1 MAVPGPGAAT
11 SLADDLF
18 AKLEALK
25 QQFRDL
31 SASGIEAAVNVAAD
45 SFIKLGDALQEVV
58 PPLDDI
64 KDFASE
70 NSVAKITATS
80 ASLNL
85 LGLAFEKAFNKELG
99 KNAKDMAESIKILGG
114 VTDKEKQVVS
124 AFGDILTGNLGN
136 AYKTLSTLLVGAS
149 NEAQKFQVEMTKL
162 GQDQNV
168 IKITAE
174 QAKKLAELGISY
186 TDLKEA
192 TKATVTSIDAS
203 IRVTKEGTAEFEK
216 NRLATQEL
224 IAFNKK
230 FGIETSESA
239 KLVNL
244 FNTSF
249 GQGTQGAQL
258 FSDSLEKFALKTGQ
272 DVNTVFKAFTSNMDY
287 FATMSSPRALQA
299 FASLEAF
306 AKRSGQEVS
315 KVVANLEQ
323 FDDIAT
329 GYEKIGKLNRLLM
342 QFGSS
347 IDPQTFMDASPEE
360 KQKMIIEATAQAQAS
375 FGAFTSET
383 SRRQIAKAFSDATGQ
398 SVQLMGG
405 LLSGN
410 ETARRDA
417 IAALSQ
423 RPDMTGFTPEAKKE
437 LGKELSTSE
446 DIGKL
451 RDALLETTDSVQF
464 LSRGMRETSMANIKS
479 TRELYEKLDKTV
491 FQSVAT
497 RDPGGFLKATA
508 EIYRE
513 VGKTVAQEIKKGS
526 IDGAKDFVGVIEN
539 AFDRMT
545 NPSGVVS
552 KNLGQKVESYVQGLT
567 TKP

>member
-1 MAVPGPGAAT
+1 MTIPVPGAAT
-11 SLADDLF
+11 SIGNDLLGFFEALADMAVRGTFNLVGEGLEQLGQRISELILPLNELKDFGDSSQGKGGLNNLAAIGASLSLF
-18 AKLEALK
+18 ATVASKLPGATQNLK
-25 QQFRDL
+25 DL
-31 SASGIEAAVNVAAD
+31 AD
-45 SFIKLGDALQEVV
+45 SI
-58 PPLDDI
+58 
-64 KDFASE
+64 
-70 NSVAKITATS
+70 
-80 ASLNL
+80 NL
-85 LGLAFEKAFNKELG
+85 
-99 KNAKDMAESIKILGG
+99 LGG
-114 VTDKEKQVVS
+114 VTANEQKIIGGFADM
-124 AFGDILTGNLGN
+124 LTG
-136 AYKTLSTLLVGAS
+136 KVGAS
-149 NEAQKFQVEMTKL
+149 FKAYTEVLVAAAKEAQKFQVDMLKI
-162 GQDQNV
+162 GQNQIV
-168 IKITAE
+168 IDSIRQQAE
-174 QAKKLAELGISY
+174 QLAELGISY
-186 TDLKEA
+186 ADLKEA
-192 TKATVTSIDAS
+192 TKATVTGIDAS

-224 IAFNKK
+224 MAFNKK
-230 FGIETSESA
+230 FGIEMSESA

-315 KVVANLEQ
+315 KVVSNLEQ

-360 KQKMIIEATAQAQAS
+360 KQKMIIEATAQSQAS

-398 SVQLMGG
+398 SVQLMSG

-423 RPDMTGFTPEAKKE
+423 RPDMTGFTPEDKKA

-451 RDALLETTDSVQF
+451 RDALIETKDSVQF
-464 LSRGMRETSMANIKS
+464 LARGMRNESMLNVGL
-479 TRELYEKLDKTV
+479 TRDLLNKLDKSV
-491 FQSVAT
+491 FASVAT
-497 RDPGGFLKATA
+497 RDVGAYTKTVKEVFQG
-508 EIYRE
+508 
-513 VGKTVAQEIKKGS
+513 VGKQLADQIQGGMTSGSATIRDSISQALTTTVLTP
-526 IDGAKDFVGVIEN
+526 
-539 AFDRMT
+539 T
-545 NPSGVVS
+545 N
-552 KNLGQKVESYVQGLT
+552 KNLKKEVVIYLKQDNDKVIKLVTEE
-567 TKP
+567 

>member
-1 MAVPGPGAAT
+1 MAAPGAAT
-11 SLADDLF
+11 SLASDIIDVFREL
-18 AKLEALK
+18 AAAATAEGINLGADAL
-25 QQFRDL
+25 
-31 SASGIEAAVNVAAD
+31 
-45 SFIKLGDALQEVV
+45 IKFGDALQKIV
-58 PPLDDI
+58 PPLEEI
-64 KDFASE
+64 SKFTNE
-70 NSVAKITATS
+70 NSIAKITATS
-80 ASLNL
+80 ASINL
-85 LGLAFEKAFNKELG
+85 MGLALEKALDPKLG
-99 KNAKDMAESIKILGG
+99 KIAKDIAESIKILGG
-114 VTDKEKQVVS
+114 VTEKEKQVVS
-124 AFGDILTGNLGN
+124 AFGDILTGDLGN
-136 AYKTLSTLLVGAS
+136 AYKTLTVLLVGAA
-149 NEAQKFQVEMTKL
+149 NEAQKFQVEMTRI
-162 GQDQNV
+162 GQDQAV
-168 IKITAE
+168 IKNITA
-174 QAKKLAELGISY
+174 QARALSELGISY

-192 TKATVTSIDAS
+192 AKLTVTGIDAS

-224 IAFNKK
+224 MAFNKK
-230 FGIETSESA
+230 FGIEMSESA

-272 DVNTVFKAFTSNMDY
+272 DVNKVFTAFTQNMDY

-315 KVVANLEQ
+315 KVVSNLEQ

-398 SVQLMGG
+398 SVQLMSG

-491 FQSVAT
+491 FQSIAT

-513 VGKTVAQEIKKGS
+513 MGSTVAAAIKKGS
-526 IDGAKDFVGVIEN
+526 VDGATDFVKVVET
-539 AFDRMT
+539 AFDKMT
-545 NPSGVVS
+545 KPAGVVS
-552 KNLGQKVESYVQGLT
+552 KNLDEKVEDYVRGLP
-567 TKP
+567 TKR